1 VVQVEEKTY
10 QYAGLPDPKK
20 AGMDVSACSSRIH
33 RLAYVEERLM
43 FLQAVHIVTAPERD
57 LKGLLSRLQYE
68 DGGHSTQLKTRLTE
82 MRVSK
87 HKAYQTPDDRLRL
100 VFDEAMFSSGSIELL
115 AALVTAFKPALLD
128 AYRRYLADT
137 NALAD
142 YPSVMIIRRILAE
155 EEEGLYLL
163 QQAYRD
169 IVDTPEKKAQAD
181 GWANSL
187 LELLSMAGGIDG
199 ATLTQAGEFQP
210 VRAQQPF
217 HVARKPTQDDA
228 FPHIWD
234 FIHTEN
240 SQVSARLA
248 QIVAT
253 RLGELTIAQALAI
266 VLWEVK
272 DQPWDFYRDIS
283 RHMWDEMRH
292 SLFGE
297 AAAQAILGDR
307 SAMPMRD
314 FEVDYLFKMTPI
326 ELYSLLGV
334 GVEAGLM
341 KYPPGKR
348 EEYEFCRDIARH
360 PLMTIFQ
367 DFDWA
372 DEVLHVNIARQRL
385 KEWYRG
391 DQTELMEM
399 AQKGLEFRSRTRNL
413 QPASP
418 LPAIHWDP
426 DSQP

>member
-1 VVQVEEKTY
+1 MEMTY

-20 AGMDVSACSSRIH
+20 VGMDVTGCSARLH

-43 FLQAVHIVTAPERD
+43 FLQAVHIVTSPERD

-68 DGGHSTQLKTRLTE
+68 DGGHSTQLKMRLTE
-82 MRVSK
+82 MRVAK
-87 HKAYQTPDDRLRL
+87 NKAYKAPDDRLKL
-100 VFDEAMFSSGSIELL
+100 VFDEAMFSSSSIELL
-115 AALVTAFKPALLD
+115 AALVTVFKPALLE

-137 NALAD
+137 NGLAD
-142 YPSVMIIRRILAE
+142 YPSVSIIRRIVAE
-155 EEEGLYLL
+155 EQEGLHLL
-163 QQAYRD
+163 QQAYQD
-169 IVDTPEKKAQAD
+169 IVDTPEKAAQASD
-181 GWANSL
+181 WSHT
-187 LELLSMAGGIDG
+187 LLSMLSSAGGVDG
-199 ATLTQAGEFQP
+199 ATATPVEAIQP
-210 VRAQQPF
+210 ARARQPYQ
-217 HVARKPTQDDA
+217 VARTPGRDET

-234 FIHTEN
+234 FEHSEN
-240 SQVSARLA
+240 SHVSERLA

-253 RLGELTIAQALAI
+253 RLGELTIAEALAI

-272 DQPWDFYRDIS
+272 DQPWEFYSDLS

-297 AAAQAILGDR
+297 AATEDILGDR

-314 FEVDYLFKMTPI
+314 FEIDYLFKLSPI

-391 DQTELMEM
+391 NQDELMEL
-399 AQKGLEFRSRTRNL
+399 AQKGLEFRSQTRN
-413 QPASP
+413 QGSASP
-418 LPAIHWDP
+418 LPEIHWGP
-426 DSQP
+426 ER

>member
-1 VVQVEEKTY
+1 MQKTY
-10 QYAGLPDPKK
+10 QFAGLPDPKK
-20 AGMDVSACSSRIH
+20 VGMDVTGCAARIH

-43 FLQAVHIVTAPERD
+43 FMQAAHIVTSPQRD

-68 DGGHSTQLKTRLTE
+68 DGGHSSQLKTRLTE
-82 MRVSK
+82 MRVAK
-87 HKAYQTPDDRLRL
+87 NKAYKAPDDRLKL
-100 VFDEAMFSSGSIELL
+100 VFDEAMFSSGSVELL
-115 AALVTAFKPALLD
+115 AALVTVFKPALLE
-128 AYRRYLADT
+128 AYRRYLEDT

-142 YPSVMIIRRILAE
+142 YPSVSIIRRIIAE
-155 EEEGLYLL
+155 EEEGLLLL

-169 IVDTPEKKAQAD
+169 IVDTPEKVALAAEWSQTLL
-181 GWANSL
+181 SL
-187 LELLSMAGGIDG
+187 LASAGGIDG
-199 ATLTQAGEFQP
+199 EPGTRVTAGQP
-210 VRAQQPF
+210 LRPRQPYQ
-217 HVARKPTQDDA
+217 VARRPGRDET

-234 FIHTEN
+234 FVHSGN
-240 SQVSARLA
+240 SHVSERLA

-253 RLGELTIAQALAI
+253 RLGELTIAEALAI

-272 DQPWDFYRDIS
+272 DQPWEFYTDIS

-297 AAAQAILGDR
+297 AAAEDILGDR

-314 FEVDYLFKMTPI
+314 FEIDYLFKLSPI

-372 DEVLHVNIARQRL
+372 DEVLHVHIARQRL
-385 KEWYRG
+385 KEWYPG
-391 DQTELMEM
+391 DQDELMEM
-399 AQKGLEFRSRTRNL
+399 AQKGLEFRARTRD
-413 QPASP
+413 QAPASP
-418 LPAIHWDP
+418 LPDIQWRP
-426 DSQP
+426 VE

>member
-1 VVQVEEKTY
+1 
-10 QYAGLPDPKK
+10 
-20 AGMDVSACSSRIH
+20 
-33 RLAYVEERLM
+33 M
-43 FLQAVHIVTAPERD
+43 FLQAVHIVTSPERD

-68 DGGHSTQLKTRLTE
+68 DGGHSTQLKIRLTE
-82 MRVSK
+82 MRVAK
-87 HKAYQTPDDRLRL
+87 NKAYKAPDDRLKL
-100 VFDEAMFSSGSIELL
+100 VFDEAMFSSSSVELL
-115 AALVTAFKPALLD
+115 AALVTVFKPALLA

-137 NALAD
+137 NGLAD
-142 YPSVMIIRRILAE
+142 YPSVSIIRRIVAE
-155 EEEGLYLL
+155 EQEGLLLL
-163 QQAYRD
+163 QQAYQD
-169 IVDTPEKKAQAD
+169 IVDTPEKAAQASD
-181 GWANSL
+181 WSHT
-187 LELLSMAGGIDG
+187 LLSMLSSAGGVDG
-199 ATLTQAGEFQP
+199 ATTKPVEAIQP
-210 VRAQQPF
+210 ARARQPYQ
-217 HVARKPTQDDA
+217 VARTPGRDET

-234 FIHTEN
+234 FEHSEN
-240 SQVSARLA
+240 SHVSERLA

-253 RLGELTIAQALAI
+253 RLGELTIAEALAI

-272 DQPWDFYRDIS
+272 DQPWEFYSDLS

-297 AAAQAILGDR
+297 AATEDILGDR

-314 FEVDYLFKMTPI
+314 FEIDYLFKLSPI

-391 DQTELMEM
+391 NQDELMEL
-399 AQKGLEFRSRTRNL
+399 AQKGLEFRSQTRN
-413 QPASP
+413 QGSASP
-418 LPAIHWDP
+418 LPEIHWGP
-426 DSQP
+426 ET